1 MITLKYVPRLRGLQ
15 LSDGL
20 KVVCL
25 WFQPVQG
32 KSIFISLQ
40 QRHAC
45 NCKYTCYLN
54 GPRYL
59 DFVNYHIAVPQ
70 FTNSV
75 SIRQKGQNNYSDA
88 AGAKALSNLMDPLT
102 SLWSTHQQVVSKNF
116 IISL

>member
-1 MITLKYVPRLRGLQ
+1 MEDYFKR
-15 LSDGL
+15 
-20 KVVCL
+20 K
-25 WFQPVQG
+25 
-32 KSIFISLQ
+32 
-40 QRHAC
+40 

-88 AGAKALSNLMDPLT
+88 GARALPNILGQAG
-102 SLWSTHQQVVSKNF
+102 
-116 IISL
+116 IS